1 MFDKA
6 LDFCVEAHE
15 GQFRKGTRRPYIVH
29 PIEVADIVTYITQDE
44 EILCAAL
51 LHDTIED
58 CEGITK
64 EVIEEEFGKRV
75 ADIVASESE
84 DKSKTWFERKTHTIE
99 RLKSEPWEVQ
109 IIALA
114 DKLSNLRSIDRDYIL
129 SGEEVWN
136 RFRMKDK
143 NIIGWYYKEIKKSL
157 EPTLKELDAF
167 KEYSRLVEKVFG
179 K

>member
-1 MFDKA
+1 MIDKA

-44 EILCAAL
+44 EIITAAL

-75 ADIVASESE
+75 ADLVASESE
-84 DKSKTWFERKTHTIE
+84 DKSKTWIERKGYTIE
-99 RLKSEPWEVQ
+99 RLKNEPWEVKV
-109 IIALA
+109 IALA
-114 DKLSNLRSIDRDYIL
+114 DKLSNLRSIDRDYL
-129 SGEEVWN
+129 LVGDELWN

-143 NIIGWYYKEIKKSL
+143 KMIGWYYKGLRDS
-157 EPTLKELDAF
+157 LKELKDLDAY
-167 KEYSRLVEKVFG
+167 KEYSALVDKVFG
-179 K
+179 